1 MKKMYE
7 EYEVPID
14 GNKCA
19 RCGNEHVV
27 TKQHKFNVA
36 WFLWT
41 LLLLAGLPFVLAG
54 ATAGIA
60 TSIGVLLILI
70 IPALVIGVILGFIGP
85 GKVVNLCGVCG
96 NSWEP
101 GKQR

>member
-1 MKKMYE
+1 MKKLYE

-19 RCGNEHVV
+19 RCGNENIV

-36 WFLWT
+36 WFMWT
-41 LLLLAGLPFVLAG
+41 LLIVAGGPTMLALVGGAWAAAAALL
-54 ATAGIA
+54 TM
-60 TSIGVLLILI
+60 I

-101 GKQR
+101 GK